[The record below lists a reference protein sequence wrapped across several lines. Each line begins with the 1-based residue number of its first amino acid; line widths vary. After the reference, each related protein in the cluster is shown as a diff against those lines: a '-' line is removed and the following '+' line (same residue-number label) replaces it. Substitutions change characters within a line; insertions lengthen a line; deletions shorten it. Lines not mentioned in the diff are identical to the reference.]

1 MVDTTKFVFTIDQEL
16 LKLAKERA
24 ASLNIST
31 AAYMRLLITS
41 DILRNGTRRD
51 DGGVIL

>member
-1 MVDTTKFVFTIDQEL
+1 MTNKFVFTIDEEL

-24 ASLNIST
+24 ASLNISA

-51 DGGVIL
+51 GGVIL